1 MNRPSPGQS
10 AGVRIDPQLIYAIP
24 LVLGLLAERWIPTRT
39 TPDRL
44 AAPLGIGCL
53 VLGVALAFTA
63 VRRFRTARTTLQP
76 WEATTALVT
85 GGPFRFSRNPIYLG
99 YTLLYLGVGFW
110 VNSLWPL
117 ILLPAVLWLMHR
129 LVINREEA
137 YLERQFGEGYLAYR
151 SRVRRWL

>member
-1 MNRPSPGQS
+1 MNRPSPSPS

-24 LVLGLLAERWIPTRT
+24 LAVGLLVERWFPTRA

-44 AAPLGIGCL
+44 AVPLGIGC
-53 VLGVALAFTA
+53 VALGVAVAFAA
-63 VRRFRTARTTLQP
+63 VHRFRSASTTLQP
-76 WEATTALVT
+76 WEPTTALVT

-117 ILLPAVLWLMHR
+117 LLLPGVLWLMHR
-129 LVINREEA
+129 LVIHREEA
-137 YLERQFGEGYLAYR
+137 YLEHQFGEGYLAYR
-151 SRVRRWL
+151 RSVRRWL

>member
-1 MNRPSPGQS
+1 MNRPSPSPS

-24 LVLGLLAERWIPTRT
+24 LVIGLLVERGFPTRA

-53 VLGVALAFTA
+53 ALGLALAGAA
-63 VRRFRTARTTLQP
+63 VRRFRAASTTLQP
-76 WEATTALVT
+76 WVATTALVT

-99 YTLLYLGVGFW
+99 YTLLYLGVAFW

-117 ILLPAVLWLMHR
+117 LLLPALLWLMHR

-137 YLERQFGEGYLAYR
+137 YLERQFGEGYLVYR
-151 SRVRRWL
+151 SKVRRWL